1 MERKEFEGNENF
13 NGAMRNSENG
23 YVVHKSVLGLVGDD
37 ISVIQGVD
45 AVIDNNTL
53 GNECEGVK
61 RGMIVDTEQGQG
73 VVQSWLPP
81 PPGVFKLNVDA
92 AAIKDGKQICTG
104 SVVRN
109 ANGEL
114 VLAAATVFRGGFG
127 VDVAEA
133 LAILDGVNLATSRVW
148 TEAQS
153 PTAENRVIEDQNCQ
167 KANPASSKSFSYD
180 FVSIKRQHCK
190 GPISIRRIHNGK
202 SFLIYMSLHRFRAVF
217 APLYGGKSVG

>member
-61 RGMIVDTEQGQG
+61 RGMIVDTGQG
-73 VVQSWLPP
+73 EKGKGHEVGELSSVHPKLEDSGEVCSPKIRKWKRLP
-81 PPGVFKLNVDA
+81 KEKAL
-92 AAIKDGKQICTG
+92 KDSVICTG

-133 LAILDGVNLATSRVW
+133 LAILDGVNLATSRDV
-148 TEAQS
+148 
-153 PTAENRVIEDQNCQ
+153 R
-167 KANPASSKSFSYD
+167 
-180 FVSIKRQHCK
+180 
-190 GPISIRRIHNGK
+190 
-202 SFLIYMSLHRFRAVF
+202 
-217 APLYGGKSVG
+217 